1 MRKNVVKSLALLLT
15 LASLTS
21 VFAACQKK
29 TGEPGAGT
37 PGTTAKEPQ
46 KPDKI
51 KAFVDTFMVKEQ
63 GHDQLIE
70 EYKKQTG
77 ITLEITQPA
86 HNQYYDVLNVT
97 FASGDIPDVVEI
109 AEQNYLKYATQGGLA
124 DLTQQVKNSKVLQAV
139 EPAYMDALK
148 VSGKQYGVPLQT
160 GGGCVTYIRQ
170 DWLDNLGLKVPT
182 TYDELYNVMKAFT
195 FNDPDKNGK
204 NDTIGYTSVLVAE
217 GKLQEQY
224 LRDFYWDSSPDFVLK
239 DGKWVDGFSQPEYM
253 EGLLRVKK
261 AYQDKILDQELFT
274 NQTSTA
280 RDKFTASKVGIF
292 PYWNNYWASR
302 LEDTTKQSSAPN
314 AKLVAIP
321 AIKESYYLNRA
332 PVATAI
338 TSKSKNV
345 DGVFKWFVEYMH
357 DGGPGQTLFSYGV
370 ENVHWQKKDNKVEAL
385 PILNNPKQKFD
396 KVWFSAD
403 NTVTPYTN
411 GPLIPLDP
419 RITQAIDAFKG
430 NFKQVK
436 IFPASDTYTK
446 VSSDLYKLRQEVA
459 SKIIIGE
466 LTPEQGMARY
476 NTDAKKIGV
485 DKILTEFNSAAQ

>member
-1 MRKNVVKSLALLLT
+1 MKKNVIKSLALLLT
-15 LASLTS
+15 VASLAPTL
-21 VFAACQKK
+21 AACQKGNEN
-29 TGEPGAGT
+29 TGGAGT
-37 PGTTAKEPQ
+37 PGSTAKEPQ
-46 KPDKI
+46 KPEKI

-63 GHDQLIE
+63 GHEQFAE

-86 HNQYYDVLNVT
+86 HNQYYDIMNVT

-109 AEQNYLKYATQGGLA
+109 AEQNYLKYATQGGLV
-124 DLTQQVKNSKVLQAV
+124 DMTQYVQNSKPLQAV
-139 EPAYMDALK
+139 DKVYMDSLK
-148 VSGKQYGVPLQT
+148 VNGKQYGVPLQN

-204 NDTIGYTSVLVAE
+204 NDTIGYTAVLVSE

-224 LRDFYWDSSPDFVLK
+224 LRDFYWKSSPDFVIK
-239 DGKWVDGFSQPEYM
+239 DGKWVDGFAQPEYL
-253 EGLLRVKK
+253 EGLLRTKK
-261 AYQDKILDQELFT
+261 AYQEKVLDQDLFT
-274 NQTSTA
+274 NQTSTS

-292 PYWNNYWASR
+292 SYWNNYWATR
-302 LEDTTKQSSAPN
+302 LEDTIKQTSAPN

-338 TSKSKNV
+338 TSKSKNP
-345 DGVFKWFVEYMH
+345 DGVFKYFIEYMH
-357 DGGPGQTLFSYGV
+357 DGDKGQVLFSYGV
-370 ENVHWQKKDNKVEAL
+370 ENVHWKKTDNTVEAL
-385 PILNNPKQKFD
+385 PLLNNQKQKFD

-411 GPLIPLDP
+411 GPLIPLDN
-419 RITQAIDAFKG
+419 RITKAIDAFKV
-430 NFKQVK
+430 NFEQMK
-436 IFPASDTYTK
+436 IFPASTAYNQTA
-446 VSSDLYKLRQEVA
+446 SDINKLRQEIA
-459 SKIIIGE
+459 SKIIIGD

-476 NTDAKKIGV
+476 NTEVKNLGI
-485 DKILTEFNSAAQ
+485 DKILSEFNSAK